1 MRRRGKVYRNSAER
15 REPREKH
22 LIAARHPV
30 PKLEEKKPQ
39 QEKQVC
45 TKKTGGK
52 AKWTAING
60 GSGNTCCRI

>member
-39 QEKQVC
+39 QEKQVH
-45 TKKTGGK
+45 KK
-52 AKWTAING
+52 N
-60 GSGNTCCRI
+60 RR